1 MEKVVRYDFFKYNLY
16 LITVL
21 KKVYW
26 LFGFLKVVLLLYITA
41 KQISEEERV
50 KRAKAIRQLPGRKR
64 GGKGWRR
71 RIQMATGRCWN
82 SAKSAIV
89 EPAKRLLPCPKT
101 PTRRGNTGGSAT
113 SGIGN
118 TVKHPPPSNRRSG
131 SILFCPVCVSVRVN
145 LPSNFIEGRQICLS
159 FKFVGHVIQSINYSV
174 MKEVITWEL
183 L

>member
-64 GGKGWRR
+64 GGKG
-71 RIQMATGRCWN
+71 
-82 SAKSAIV
+82 
-89 EPAKRLLPCPKT
+89 
-101 PTRRGNTGGSAT
+101 
-113 SGIGN
+113 
-118 TVKHPPPSNRRSG
+118 
-131 SILFCPVCVSVRVN
+131 
-145 LPSNFIEGRQICLS
+145 
-159 FKFVGHVIQSINYSV
+159 
-174 MKEVITWEL
+174 
-183 L
+183 